1 MKGQWT
7 LIIALVFALIVAV
20 FAVINVD
27 PVRVDYLFGEASWP
41 LILVILG
48 SAAMGAFAVGAAGLF
63 RIILLQK
70 RVRQY
75 QRENEQLKKKLDE
88 HFQNEELR
96 KQNYLKGQEQKKEE
110 STDSTE
116 IGAHE
121 EQKLE

>member
-7 LIIALVFALIVAV
+7 LIIALVFALIVAI

-75 QRENEQLKKKLDE
+75 QKENEQLKKKLDE
-88 HFQNEELR
+88 HFQNEDLR
-96 KQNYLKGQEQKKEE
+96 KQNYLKSQEQKNE
-110 STDSTE
+110 DSTE
-116 IGAHE
+116 RTEIDAP

>member
-7 LIIALVFALIVAV
+7 LIIALIFALIVAI

-63 RIILLQK
+63 RIILSQK
-70 RVRQY
+70 RVRQL
-75 QRENEQLKKKLDE
+75 QKENEQLKKKLDG

-96 KQNYLKGQEQKKEE
+96 EQNYVNDQEKKKEE
-110 STDSTE
+110 SSKELETDKP
-116 IGAHE
+116 
-121 EQKLE
+121 EQRPE